1 VVFDQGD
8 FYVKGS
14 PDRRKNMSEV
24 AMAAYGA
31 GLPEGMEIGL
41 EAVAYFDPPNLVWP
55 FGAHICMVEVDP
67 ETGNVELRKYTAV
80 DDCGNVINPMIVEG
94 QLHGGITQGIAQALF
109 EEVVYDEDGSL
120 KTGTFLDYSMPS
132 INEIPNF
139 TLDSTVT
146 PSPTNELG
154 VKGIG
159 EAGTIAASAAVIN
172 AICDA
177 LAPLG
182 IKHVDM
188 PASPDR
194 LWRQIQEA
202 RR

>member
-1 VVFDQGD
+1 
-8 FYVKGS
+8 
-14 PDRRKNMSEV
+14 
-24 AMAAYGA
+24 
-31 GLPEGMEIGL
+31 
-41 EAVAYFDPPNLVWP
+41 
-55 FGAHICMVEVDP
+55 
-67 ETGNVELRKYTAV
+67 
-80 DDCGNVINPMIVEG
+80 MIVEG
-94 QLHGGITQGIAQALF
+94 QLHGGIVQGIAQALF
-109 EEVVYDEDGSL
+109 EEVIYDEDGTL
-120 KTGTFLDYSMPS
+120 KTGTLLDYSVPTA
-132 INEIPNF
+132 NEIPVLM
-139 TLDSTVT
+139 LDRTIT

-177 LAPLG
+177 LAPFG

-194 LWRQIQEA
+194 LWKQIQEA